1 MASKTASLPR
11 RRSRTLEQ
19 QERLDFY
26 ISIAPWFI
34 GLILFTGGP
43 VIASFFFAFTNWT
56 GLTTVDWV
64 GWDNFRK
71 LLFED
76 ELFWIATLNTFYY
89 SFGAVTLGTIGALIV
104 AVLLN
109 QNLPGTTFFR
119 VIYYMPS
126 IASGVAVSILWIWL
140 LNPQVGLINYMLS
153 LVGISGPLW
162 LASQDWSMPALILK
176 STWGIGANMI
186 IILAGL
192 QGVPQTLY
200 EAARIDGAN
209 WWQEFKNVTIPMIS
223 PVLFF
228 VIVISIINSFQILV
242 DVLVMTNSNNSGP
255 GGPGT
260 STYVFVLYIYQA
272 AFQYLKMGY
281 ASALAWLL
289 FVIILALTLLQLW
302 ASKRWVYYE
311 GALRN

>member
-1 MASKTASLPR
+1 MAQAAGIMR
-11 RRSRTLEQ
+11 RKPLTLQQ
-19 QERLDFY
+19 QERRDFY

-43 VIASFFFAFTNWT
+43 VIASLAFSFTNWT
-56 GLTTVDWV
+56 GLSSLEFV
-64 GWDNFRK
+64 GLSNFNK

-76 ELFWIATLNTFYY
+76 ELFWAATVNTFYY
-89 SFGAVTLGTIGALIV
+89 SFGAVSIGTIGALIV
-104 AVLLN
+104 AILLN
-109 QNLPGTTFFR
+109 QNLPGTTILR
-119 VIYYMPS
+119 VIYYLPS

-140 LNPQVGLINYMLS
+140 FNPQVGLVNYVLG
-153 LVGISGPLW
+153 LLGLPRELRPLW
-162 LASQDWSMPALILK
+162 LASQDWAMPALIVK

-192 QGVPQTLY
+192 QGIPITLY

-209 WWQEFKNVTIPMIS
+209 WWHEFRHVTIPMLS

-228 VIVISIINSFQILV
+228 VIVISTINSLQILT
-242 DVLVMTNSNNSGP
+242 DVLVMTQ

-260 STYVFVLYIYQA
+260 STFVYVYYIYQA

-281 ASALAWLL
+281 ASALAWIL
-289 FVIILALTLLQLW
+289 FAIILVLTLAQLW
-302 ASKRWVYYE
+302 ASRHWVYYE
-311 GALRN
+311 GGER

>member
-1 MASKTASLPR
+1 MAQAAGIMR
-11 RRSRTLEQ
+11 RKPLTLQ
-19 QERLDFY
+19 QPERRDFY

-43 VIASFFFAFTNWT
+43 VIASLAFSFTNWT
-56 GLTTVDWV
+56 GLSSLEFV
-64 GWDNFRK
+64 GLSNFNK

-76 ELFWIATLNTFYY
+76 ELFWAATVNTFYY
-89 SFGAVTLGTIGALIV
+89 SFGAVSIGTIGALIV
-104 AVLLN
+104 AILLN
-109 QNLPGTTFFR
+109 QNLPGTTILR
-119 VIYYMPS
+119 VIYYLPS

-140 LNPQVGLINYMLS
+140 FNPQVGLVNYVLG
-153 LVGISGPLW
+153 LLGLPRELRPLW
-162 LASQDWSMPALILK
+162 LASQDWAMPALIVK

-192 QGVPQTLY
+192 QGIPITLY

-209 WWQEFKNVTIPMIS
+209 WWHEFRHVTIPMLS

-228 VIVISIINSFQILV
+228 VIVISTINSLQILT
-242 DVLVMTNSNNSGP
+242 DVLVMTQ

-260 STYVFVLYIYQA
+260 STFVYVYYIYQA

-281 ASALAWLL
+281 ASALAWIL
-289 FVIILALTLLQLW
+289 FAIILVLTLAQLW
-302 ASKRWVYYE
+302 ASRHWVYYE
-311 GALRN
+311 GGER